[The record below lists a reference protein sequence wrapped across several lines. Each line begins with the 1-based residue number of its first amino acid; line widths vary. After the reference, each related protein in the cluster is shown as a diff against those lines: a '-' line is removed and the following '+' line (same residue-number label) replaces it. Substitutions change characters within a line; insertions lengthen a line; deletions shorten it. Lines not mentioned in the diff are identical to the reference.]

1 MKGWIVFNGNI
12 VLDVDFVHRH
22 AERILDSHH
31 VDAEVRDWRKVLL
44 ITAGWQRGEFDEA
57 HLKQAFGEIGVPSRF
72 EGKFDQN
79 IQNLAVYHEFNS
91 LKKAEPEL
99 YRQYHEKQQVII
111 KTKEFYRLKN
121 NEFLRIL
128 REQLQYVK
136 EMYPSVTL
144 AELLAYDVAHHQAD
158 LHKFTER
165 ELLFHY
171 CCHEIQDTLAAIVA
185 NDEKM
190 IAICG
195 EIERYFRSRSLVDE
209 SPHFIRIRDRLRQR
223 ILSANSIFLFG
234 GNVAV
239 LLNRLQFFRLTDV
252 FHEAL
257 WRGTNFYSVS
267 AGSMVLADKVIVYD
281 DFWGDGQEQPRKEF
295 EYFDHGVGL
304 VTKLALFPHCL
315 DRIQTDDPDNL
326 SYLAHRFSS
335 GLCVGLNQESF
346 LLAET
351 CRDEASGQVRE
362 RFVSLGTED
371 GVYVFDHSGAK
382 RCYSGG
388 AELPVG

>member
-12 VLDVDFVHRH
+12 ALDVDFVRH
-22 AERILDSHH
+22 HADRIRESHH
-31 VDAEVRDWRKVLL
+31 VDSSVRDWRKVVL
-44 ITAGWQRGEFDEA
+44 ITAGWQQGEFDET
-57 HLKQAFGEIGVPSRF
+57 HLKQAFSKIGIPSRF
-72 EGKFDQN
+72 EAGFDSN
-79 IQNLAVYHEFNS
+79 IQNLGVYHQFNS
-91 LKKAEPEL
+91 FKEAEAEI

-111 KTKEFYRLKN
+111 KTKELYRLKN
-121 NEFLRIL
+121 NNFLQNL

-136 EMYPSVTL
+136 ETYTGVTL
-144 AELLAYDVAHHQAD
+144 ADLLDYDVTHHQAD
-158 LHKFTER
+158 LRKFTER

-171 CCHEIQDTLAAIVA
+171 CCQEVQDTLAAIVA

-190 IAICG
+190 ISICE
-195 EIERYFRSRSLVDE
+195 EIERYFRNRSLVDE
-209 SPHFIRIRDRLRQR
+209 SPLFIQIRDNLRQT

-239 LLNRLQFFRLTDV
+239 LLNRLQFFRLGDV

-267 AGSMVLADKVIVYD
+267 AGSMVLAEKIIVYD
-281 DFWGDGQEQPRKEF
+281 DFWGDGHARPRKEF
-295 EYFDHGVGL
+295 EFFDRGLGL
-304 VTKLALFPHCL
+304 VTKVALFPHCM

-335 GLCVGLNQESF
+335 VPCVGLNQESF

-351 CRDEASGQVRE
+351 HRDKSSGRVRE
-362 RFVSLGTED
+362 RFISLGTED
-371 GVYVFDHSGAK
+371 GVYLFDRSGTKQRHSHGQ
-382 RCYSGG
+382 
-388 AELPVG
+388 EVPVG